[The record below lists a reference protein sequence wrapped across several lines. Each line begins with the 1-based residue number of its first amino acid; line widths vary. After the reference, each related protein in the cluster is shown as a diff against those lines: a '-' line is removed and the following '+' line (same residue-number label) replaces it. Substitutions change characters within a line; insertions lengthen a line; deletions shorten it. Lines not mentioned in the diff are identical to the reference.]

1 MLYGLRLGDKNMMY
15 YNSNNNGFY
24 NSNINDI
31 PDNSVEIS
39 DEYHAELLE
48 SQSKGFVIQSDEK
61 GYPIAVEHVLTVDE
75 IIMINT
81 SKQQKLI
88 NIANEQIIILE
99 RAIKYNRATEADKE
113 LLEKLELF
121 TIDVAQVDLSDPN
134 LTFPELPKK
143 AL

>member
-1 MLYGLRLGDKNMMY
+1 MIY
-15 YNSNNNGFY
+15 YNSKNNGFY
-24 NSNINDI
+24 DSNINDI
-31 PDNSVEIS
+31 PGDSVEIS

-48 SQSKGFVIQSDEK
+48 KQSNGLVIQSDEN

-99 RAIKYNRATEADKE
+99 RAIKYNRATEDDKQ

-121 TIDVAQVDLSDPN
+121 TVDVSQVDLDDVN
-134 LTFPELPKK
+134 LMFPELPKNKK
-143 AL
+143 AR

>member
-1 MLYGLRLGDKNMMY
+1 MSIY
-15 YNSNNNGFY
+15 YNSKNNGFY
-24 NSNINDI
+24 HSNINDI
-31 PDNSVEIS
+31 PTNSVEIS

-48 SQSKGFVIQSDEK
+48 KQSKGFVIQADK
-61 GYPIAVEHVLTVDE
+61 NGYPTAVEHVLTVDE

-81 SKQQKLI
+81 SKQQQLL

-99 RAIKYNRATEADKE
+99 RAIKYNRAEDADKL
-113 LLEKLELF
+113 LLEQLELF
-121 TIDVAQVDLSDPN
+121 TIDVSQADLSDPD

>member
-1 MLYGLRLGDKNMMY
+1 MIY
-15 YNSNNNGFY
+15 YNSKNNGFY
-24 NSNINDI
+24 DSNINDI
-31 PDNSVEIS
+31 PGDSVEIS

-48 SQSKGFVIQSDEK
+48 KQSNGLVIQSDEN

-99 RAIKYNRATEADKE
+99 RAIKYNRATEDDKQ

-121 TIDVAQVDLSDPN
+121 TVDVSQVDLDDVN
-134 LTFPELPKK
+134 LMFPELPKNKK

>member
-1 MLYGLRLGDKNMMY
+1 MMY
-15 YNSNNNGFY
+15 YNSKNNGFY
-24 NSNINDI
+24 DSNINDV
-31 PDNSVEIS
+31 PTNSVEIS
-39 DEYHAELLE
+39 NEEHSQLLE
-48 SQSKGFVIQSDEK
+48 KQSQGFDIKSDK
-61 GYPIAVEHVLTVDE
+61 NGYPVAVEHVITIDE

-81 SKQQKLI
+81 SKQQQLL

-99 RAIKYNRATEADKE
+99 RAIKYNRATDADKL

-121 TIDVAQVDLSDPN
+121 TIDVSQVDLSDPD

>member
-1 MLYGLRLGDKNMMY
+1 MY
-15 YNSNNNGFY
+15 YNSKNKGFY
-24 NSNINDI
+24 DSNINEI
-31 PDNSVEIS
+31 PANSVEIS

>member
-1 MLYGLRLGDKNMMY
+1 MMY
-15 YNSNNNGFY
+15 YNSKNNGFY
-24 NSNINDI
+24 DSNINDI
-31 PDNSVEIS
+31 PTNSVEIS

-48 SQSKGFVIQSDEK
+48 KQSNGFSIQADEN
-61 GYPIAVEHVLTVDE
+61 GYPTAVEHVLTIDE

-81 SKQQKLI
+81 SKQQQLL

-99 RAIKYNRATEADKE
+99 RAIKYNRARDADKL

-121 TIDVAQVDLSDPN
+121 TIDVSQADLSDPD
-134 LTFPELPKK
+134 LIFPELPKK

>member
-1 MLYGLRLGDKNMMY
+1 MIY
-15 YNSNNNGFY
+15 YNSKNNGFY
-24 NSNINDI
+24 DSNINDI
-31 PDNSVEIS
+31 PPNSVEIS

-48 SQSKGFVIQSDEK
+48 KQSNGFSIQADGN
-61 GYPIAVEHVLTVDE
+61 GYPTAVEHVITVDE
-75 IIMINT
+75 IIMMNT
-81 SKQQKLI
+81 SKQQQLL

-99 RAIKYNRATEADKE
+99 RAIKYNRATDADKL

-121 TIDVAQVDLSDPN
+121 TIDVSQADLSDPD

>member
-1 MLYGLRLGDKNMMY
+1 MY

-48 SQSKGFVIQSDEK
+48 SQSEGFVIQSDEN

-81 SKQQKLI
+81 SKQLKLI

-134 LTFPELPKK
+134 LTFPELPEK